1 MALIYRGRKFDADTA
16 VINTAESATQ
26 GTYRG
31 VSVAFRNAAQST
43 SNGAGTKQ
51 YRGVTY

>member
-1 MALIYRGRKFDADTA
+1 MALIYRGRKFDAHTA
-16 VINTAESATQ
+16 VANTAETATH

-31 VSVAFRNAAQST
+31 VSVAFRSATQEMGKNAS
-43 SNGAGTKQ
+43 TKQ

>member
-1 MALIYRGRKFDADTA
+1 MALIYRGRKFESCTVVAR
-16 VINTAESATQ
+16 TAETSAT

-31 VSVAFRNAAQST
+31 VSVAFRNSTPSLTKGAA
-43 SNGAGTKQ
+43 TKQ